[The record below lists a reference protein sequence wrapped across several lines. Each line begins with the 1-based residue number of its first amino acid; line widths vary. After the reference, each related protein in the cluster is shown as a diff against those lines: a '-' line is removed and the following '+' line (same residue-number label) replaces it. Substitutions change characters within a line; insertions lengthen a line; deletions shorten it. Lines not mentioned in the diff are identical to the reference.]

1 MKLYS
6 KSAQD
11 GMYYPNIDIDEGLNI
26 INRLRSSLQDK
37 ADRRTGQG
45 LISVSDV
52 EISDDRISMNVEY
65 SRKQNLII
73 EKRCNITIYDEYFD
87 KGDYISH
94 INRQIFSFVQMFF
107 KN

>member
-1 MKLYS
+1 MKLYV

-11 GMYYPNIDIDEGLNI
+11 DLYYPDINIDEGLNI
-26 INRLRSSLQDK
+26 INRLRDSLQDK
-37 ADRRTGQG
+37 ADRRNGQG
-45 LISVSDV
+45 LVSVSDV
-52 EISDDRISMNVEY
+52 EISGDRISMNVEY

-73 EKRCNITIYDEYFD
+73 EKQCNIIIYDEYFD
-87 KGDYISH
+87 EEDYESH